1 MVRRA
6 GIALLGAAAIVT
18 AAGTVQGSRPAR
30 FGTAV
35 DVVQL
40 NVSVTD
46 THRRY
51 VTGLGE
57 RDFAV
62 YEDGAPQAV
71 SFFSGGDLPFSLAL
85 LIDGSAS
92 MEETLPVARKAAAR
106 FVATMRPR
114 DLACVTQFNERVTV
128 LQDFT
133 ADHASLERAIDA
145 THAEGTTALYTALYV
160 SLRELR
166 AQQAS
171 AEEGRRRAIVLLT
184 DGEDTVSAVSEEQVI
199 ELARRAD
206 VTVYA
211 ISLPSGSRSL
221 IVRDQASHF
230 LATLTRDTGGEV
242 HYPRS
247 LADLEGLYGRIADEL
262 RTQYTLGYVS
272 ANRVRDGGW
281 RHISVRTPAR
291 NDLLVRYRLGY
302 YAPRR

>member
-1 MVRRA
+1 MVGRGR
-6 GIALLGAAAIVT
+6 IALLGAAAVVT
-18 AAGTVQGSRPAR
+18 AAATVDGSRPAR

-46 THRRY
+46 AHRRY

-92 MEETLPVARKAAAR
+92 MDETLPVARKAAAR

-114 DLACVTQFNERVTV
+114 DLACVTQFNERVTT
-128 LQDFT
+128 LQDYT
-133 ADHASLERAIDA
+133 SDHAALDRAIDS
-145 THAEGTTALYTALYV
+145 TRAEGTTALYTALYV

-166 AQQAS
+166 AQQTTAS
-171 AEEGRRRAIVLLT
+171 EARRRAIIILT
-184 DGEDTVSAVSEEQVI
+184 DGEDTVSSVSEDQVL
-199 ELARRAD
+199 ELARRTD
-206 VTVYA
+206 VIVYA
-211 ISLPSGSRSL
+211 IALRSGTRSL
-221 IVRDQASHF
+221 ITRDQASHF

-242 HYPRS
+242 QYPRA
-247 LADLEGLYGRIADEL
+247 LADLEGVYGRIADEL

-272 ANRVRDGGW
+272 ANPSRDGAW
-281 RHISVRTPAR
+281 RHISVLTPAR
-291 NDLLVRYRLGY
+291 QDLLVRYRLGY